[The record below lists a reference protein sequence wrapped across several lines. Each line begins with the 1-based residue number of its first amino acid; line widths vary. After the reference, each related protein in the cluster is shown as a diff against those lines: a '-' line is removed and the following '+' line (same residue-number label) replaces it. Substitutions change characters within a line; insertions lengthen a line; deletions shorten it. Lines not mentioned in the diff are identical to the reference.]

1 MRSIPLLVLA
11 LASVATAQTPPSR
24 RPSARPPVIPAPRV
38 RPKPHAVTLDHAA
51 PLPFEA
57 WGLLDQ
63 DMAPLGSMSLAPLD
77 QLTPFELPWSDPLG
91 SVNTNIMSLEQGLLS
106 HAAPLPSLHGF
117 EDLRVDLEQLQEL
130 RAPRAFSLNGDL
142 WPSSWRDE
150 AESRGPLTRMRPDQG
165 TPEDSMYRAARE
177 ALNRGE
183 YSRASTMFR
192 TLEQK
197 YPRSRVAPAVLY
209 WQAFALYRAGST
221 DELKRAL
228 EVLRAQQDRYPDAAA
243 DVEAATLRTRLQAAL
258 AARGD
263 AGAAEALRLAT
274 AGGPTCDREDVEVR
288 AEALN
293 ALAQINPPEAR
304 PTLKKVLARRDECS
318 VRLRRSAVYILGR
331 IGTDE
336 ATTDLIEVAKTD
348 PDLSV
353 RSDAI
358 LLIGRSPGT
367 TTIKTLELLFAG
379 STDDRTRQA
388 VLSALRSRG
397 GPEAR
402 RVLRGIIERSDTP
415 DKMRSEAIAQLAGS
429 SYDTR
434 RALMEAAAEKGVV
447 EGRRAVETGA
457 SDEDAAY
464 LRGLYSKTGS
474 MDLKATIIAAVGRIG
489 GTANDQWVLGIA
501 RNRDEDMRLRREALS
516 RLRSTSLTVD
526 DLGKLFD
533 SLSERELRA
542 AVIYQ
547 LANREDDAATDKLIE
562 IAKSGTDPQ
571 TRREAISALTRK
583 KDPRTTKLLLDLVER
598 P

>member
-1 MRSIPLLVLA
+1 MRFIPYFVLA
-11 LASVATAQTPPSR
+11 AASVASAQTPPAPR
-24 RPSARPPVIPAPRV
+24 PAAPRPSASPAPRPQP
-38 RPKPHAVTLDHAA
+38 RAWQLTPERLA
-51 PLPFEA
+51 PLPLEQ

-63 DMAPLGSMSLAPLD
+63 DLGRIGDLSLAFPPVDFTL
-77 QLTPFELPWSDPLG
+77 QATPFEAPWSEPPAIIHLEDMIGQG
-91 SVNTNIMSLEQGLLS
+91 SASTLQGWQGL
-106 HAAPLPSLHGF
+106 P
-117 EDLRVDLEQLQEL
+117 ELQRLDEL
-130 RAPRAFSLNGDL
+130 RAARPFGINRDL
-142 WPSSWRDE
+142 LAWSDAPE
-150 AESRGPLTRMRPDQG
+150 PAGQFTRIRPDQG
-165 TPEDSMYRAARE
+165 TPEDSLYRAARE

-183 YSRASTMFR
+183 YSRASAMFR

-197 YPRSRVAPAVLY
+197 YPRSPVAPAVLY

-228 EVLRAQQDRYPDAAA
+228 EVLKAQQERYPDAAA
-243 DVEAATLRTRLQAAL
+243 DVEIATLRTRLQAAL

-263 AGAAEALRLAT
+263 AAAAEALRLAT
-274 AGGPTCDREDVEVR
+274 AGGPTCDREDVDVR

-336 ATTDLIEVAKTD
+336 STGDLIEVAKSD
-348 PDLSV
+348 PDPTV
-353 RSDAI
+353 RNDAI

-367 TTIKTLELLFAG
+367 ATIKTLEQLFAE

-388 VLSALRSRG
+388 VLSSLRSRG

-402 RVLRGIIERSDTP
+402 RVLKTIIERSDLSERLRT
-415 DKMRSEAIAQLAGS
+415 EAIAQLAGS
-429 SYDTR
+429 SYDNR
-434 RALMEAAAEKGVV
+434 RALLEAAGPGTSAA
-447 EGRRAVETGA
+447 RRDGGGD
-457 SDEDAAY
+457 DEDAGY
-464 LRGLYSKTGS
+464 LRNLYGKTES
-474 MDLKATIIAAVGRIG
+474 MSMKTVIISAVARIG

-501 RNRDEDMRLRREALS
+501 KNRDEDMRLRREALS
-516 RLRSTSLTVD
+516 RLRSTSLSVD

-533 SLSERELRA
+533 SLSERELRS
-542 AVIYQ
+542 AVVYQ
-547 LANREDDAATDKLIE
+547 LASRDDDASVDKLIE

-571 TRREAISALTRK
+571 IRREAISALARR